1 VVIAATALVHGMTV
15 VTRNGGDFH
24 ATGVAILDPW
34 IG

>member
-1 VVIAATALVHGMTV
+1 MTV